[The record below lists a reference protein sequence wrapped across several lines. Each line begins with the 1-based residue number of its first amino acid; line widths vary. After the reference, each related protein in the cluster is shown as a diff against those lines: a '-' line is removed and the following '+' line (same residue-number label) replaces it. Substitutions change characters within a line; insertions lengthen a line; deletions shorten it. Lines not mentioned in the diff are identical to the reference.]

1 MILPAD
7 HTFDRHDGHQPLDLH
22 AAFPLLEEALIE
34 GEEFVPLC
42 QLLVA
47 PLARMQPGGEAIH
60 GNVAKRNVH
69 QLANQ
74 RRVTPGS
81 FEQPELKPDILHS
94 LIGIPESQPGFGRDV
109 QHLNDAFHRAQVGQF
124 RVESVL
130 EVTLEHVLRP
140 LARLAQ
146 IADQAIELGEV
157 LIKHFPVA
165 AFERGFLSSENPI
178 DPTQPKLFSKIS
190 NVDGAPPLYP
200 VSGKHFLFQDRL
212 QLTLNDR
219 ILIDRF
225 FPLFL
230 SIQKC
235 AEWLGH
241 EIVFL
246 IGRRLADIIVD
257 VVAPPLR
264 LALCLVFGQGAV
276 RHGFAKCVVRWD
288 TDDCQHV
295 NHRPNPN

>member
-1 MILPAD
+1 MS
-7 HTFDRHDGHQPLDLH
+7 
-22 AAFPLLEEALIE
+22 
-34 GEEFVPLC
+34 PLC

-47 PLARMQPGGEAIH
+47 PLARMQPGEEAIH

-146 IADQAIELGEV
+146 IADQTIELGEV

-165 AFERGFLSSENPI
+165 AFERGILSSENPI
-178 DPTQPKLFSKIS
+178 DPTQPKLLRKIS
-190 NVDGAPPLYP
+190 NVDGAPSLYP

-212 QLTLNDR
+212 HD
-219 ILIDRF
+219 
-225 FPLFL
+225 
-230 SIQKC
+230 
-235 AEWLGH
+235 
-241 EIVFL
+241 
-246 IGRRLADIIVD
+246 
-257 VVAPPLR
+257 
-264 LALCLVFGQGAV
+264 
-276 RHGFAKCVVRWD
+276 
-288 TDDCQHV
+288 
-295 NHRPNPN
+295 